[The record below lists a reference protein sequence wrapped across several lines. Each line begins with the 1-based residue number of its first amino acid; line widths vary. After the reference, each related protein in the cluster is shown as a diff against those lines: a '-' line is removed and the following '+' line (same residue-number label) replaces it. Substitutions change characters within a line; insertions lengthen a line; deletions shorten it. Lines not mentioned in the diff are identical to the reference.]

1 MWSSGIFPDVLYEP
15 ESVGRFMFG
24 ELTQSQKLC
33 SELPS
38 LLWCP
43 LPFALELLGCRG
55 LLVNVYI

>member
-1 MWSSGIFPDVLYEP
+1 MFPDVLYEP

-33 SELPS
+33 SEPPY
-38 LLWCP
+38 LLWCS

-55 LLVNVYI
+55 LPVNVYI